1 MQTIFISTE
10 NSKTNEPHRFRL
22 SLLDKLNLKDTNKYM
37 ALANF
42 WLISIS
48 FSYAFSLFF
57 NWRIKILF
65 PSINTSKS
73 FILTFGV

>member
-48 FSYAFSLFF
+48 FSYAFLCFLTGASKYFFHQLTHRSL
-57 NWRIKILF
+57 LF
-65 PSINTSKS
+65 
-73 FILTFGV
+73 